1 MEKKRH
7 AHIDLKLIAFIFF
20 IIPIGLYGQMFN
32 YQWAKHIAGQNSVE
46 GRAVNID
53 IDGNVISGGVW
64 LNNIDFDSPNNI
76 DTTSNYNS
84 SNSIYITK
92 CDYYGNYKWGF
103 VLKNTGTYEIIL
115 SDIETD
121 QFGNVYIGGAYGS
134 NFDLDPSPSNT
145 VMTKKTGMK
154 DAFLA
159 KYDKNGNYLW
169 SVLLNNTYFY
179 GEKLLNDIEL
189 DQYGNAYIT
198 GSFEGSVDFDPD
210 STSTFIVN
218 GSSNSIY
225 VSKYS
230 PSGDFMDMHFF
241 YSPGAYDSHPV
252 DMVVDKTGSVYVTGE
267 LMNDAFR
274 VNGFNIYSGQ
284 ILRSKGFGDIFL
296 IKLNPN
302 LDPVWYYGI
311 GTDESERPTAL
322 AIDDS
327 ANIYLTGFFE
337 SPIDMDP
344 DSVGVSMLNG
354 SPNSISLF
362 IAKYDSIGSN
372 MWVKEFATNVPNAAY
387 AKAIDLDGK
396 NNIYLTFLAY
406 DTIWLNPGV
415 DSLSIIAN
423 SMSTSIAKINSNG
436 HAENATI
443 LYNYSNNI
451 NQSNVDVDPFGNLA
465 ISNRFVS
472 FIDLDM
478 SADIAGFNSV
488 SYSDAFTVLYSPC
501 NLSVD
506 NVLGP
511 YSYAACSNDS
521 IKLTVDSLLVNN
533 VLWSNGDT
541 SFTTYY
547 HSSGTGY
554 VVADSNCVFYFYLDL
569 SPKTSNQTISACNSY
584 IWPINGH
591 TYNVSGSYS
600 DTIVSVNGCDSIVTL
615 NLTIKNASSSSQ
627 SVFACNSYSWNNNTY
642 NTSGVYMDTIP
653 NIAGCD
659 SIMTLNL
666 TINNNST
673 SSQTIVACDKYIW
686 HGTIYTSSGT
696 YFDTIPNT
704 YGCDSI
710 MVLNLTINH
719 STSSTQTIS
728 VCDNYTWNNNTYN
741 SSGIYVDTIPNVAGC
756 DSIMILNL
764 IINNSSSF
772 QTVSTCDSFTWNNN
786 IYHSTGIYHDTI
798 SNTSGCDSIMVLN
811 LTINHSTS
819 SNQTISACN
828 SYTWNNNVYNSS
840 GVYLDT
846 IPSVAGCDSVI
857 VLNLTINN
865 STSSTQTISVCDSYT
880 WNNNTYNSSGIYLD
894 TIPNVAGC
902 DSVITINLTVNH
914 LTSSSVNETA
924 CDSYTA
930 PDGQVYNTS
939 GVKTAVIP
947 NANGCDSVITI
958 NLTINPLDISTS
970 VNETVITANASGAT
984 YQWVN
989 CDNNNSP
996 ISGATYQEFSATAN
1010 GSYAVIVTQGFCSD
1024 TSACQ
1029 QITTV
1034 GMSPEQST
1042 AGISIFPNPVS
1053 TEFTIETV
1061 GNKGEVS
1068 FEMIN
1073 SIGQVILKGSFVG
1086 KTTVQTSVLA
1096 PGVYLIKLGD
1106 DKTFGYKKIVKE

>member
-1 MEKKRH
+1 MKKKRH
-7 AHIDLKLIAFIFF
+7 AHIDLKLIAIIFF

-53 IDGNVISGGVW
+53 IDGNVVSGGVW

-76 DTTSNYNS
+76 DTASNYNTY
-84 SNSIYITK
+84 NSVYITK
-92 CDYYGNYKWGF
+92 CDHYGNYKWGF

-134 NFDLDPSPSNT
+134 NFDLDPSPSHT

-169 SVLLNNTYFY
+169 SVLLNNTSFY

-267 LMNDAFR
+267 LMNTVFR
-274 VNGFNIYSGQ
+274 VNGFILYNSGPLLQ
-284 ILRSKGFGDIFL
+284 SKGLGDIFL

-311 GTDESERPTAL
+311 GTTDSERPTAL

-354 SPNSISLF
+354 NPDAYGSF
-362 IAKYDSIGSN
+362 IVKYDSAGSN
-372 MWVKEFATNVPNAAY
+372 VWANEFPTIQSGGRT
-387 AKAIDLDGK
+387 IDIDGR
-396 NNIYLTFLAY
+396 NNIYLSFLAH
-406 DTIWLNPGV
+406 DTVWLNPGV
-415 DSLSIIAN
+415 DSLSIIPN
-423 SMSTSIAKINSNG
+423 SPGLLIAKINSNG
-436 HAENATI
+436 HAENATM
-443 LYNYSNNI
+443 LYGDSYTS
-451 NQSNVDVDPFGNLA
+451 NQSNIDVDPFGNLA
-465 ISNRFVS
+465 FSNRFFS

-584 IWPINGH
+584 IWPINGQ

-615 NLTIKNASSSSQ
+615 NLTIKNASSSTQ

-666 TINNNST
+666 TINNHSS

-686 HGTIYTSSGT
+686 HGTIYSSSGT

-704 YGCDSI
+704 
-710 MVLNLTINH
+710 
-719 STSSTQTIS
+719 
-728 VCDNYTWNNNTYN
+728 
-741 SSGIYVDTIPNVAGC
+741 
-756 DSIMILNL
+756 
-764 IINNSSSF
+764 
-772 QTVSTCDSFTWNNN
+772 
-786 IYHSTGIYHDTI
+786 
-798 SNTSGCDSIMVLN
+798 SGCDSIMALN
-811 LTINHSTS
+811 LTI
-819 SNQTISACN
+819 I
-828 SYTWNNNVYNSS
+828 
-840 GVYLDT
+840 
-846 IPSVAGCDSVI
+846 
-857 VLNLTINN
+857 N

-880 WNNNTYNSSGIYLD
+880 WNNNTYNSSGLYVDTIPNVAGCDSIMILNLTISNSSSSTQTISACDSYIWNNNTYHSSGLYVDTIPNVAGCDSIMILNLTINNSTSSTETISVCDSYTWNNNTYHSSGIYLD

-902 DSVITINLTVNH
+902 DSI
-914 LTSSSVNETA
+914 
-924 CDSYTA
+924 
-930 PDGQVYNTS
+930 
-939 GVKTAVIP
+939 
-947 NANGCDSVITI
+947 ITI
-958 NLTINPLDISTS
+958 NLTINPVDVSST
-970 VNETVITANASGAT
+970 VNGTVITANASGAT

-989 CDNNNSP
+989 CANNYSP
-996 ISGATYQEFSATAN
+996 ISGATSQSFTATIN
-1010 GSYAVIVTQGFCSD
+1010 GNYAVIVTQGSCSD

-1034 GMSPEQST
+1034 GMNSVQPKAE
-1042 AGISIFPNPVS
+1042 ISIYPNPVS
-1053 TEFTIETV
+1053 MELTIDSE
-1061 GNKGEVS
+1061 GCKGEKT
-1068 FEMIN
+1068 FELIN
-1073 SIGQVILKGSFVG
+1073 SIGQVVLKGSFVG
-1086 KTTVQTSVLA
+1086 KTTVQTSDLA

-1106 DKTFGYKKIVKE
+1106 DKTFEYKKMVKE